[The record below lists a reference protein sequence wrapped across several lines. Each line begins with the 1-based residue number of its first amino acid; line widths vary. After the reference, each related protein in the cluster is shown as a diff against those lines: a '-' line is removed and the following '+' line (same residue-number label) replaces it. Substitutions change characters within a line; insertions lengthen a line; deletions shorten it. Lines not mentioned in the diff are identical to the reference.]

1 MARITLGSGNQVHVL
16 ERDGS
21 DDRIVDFR
29 SLYFESTLDEAQEVP
44 PNDDDADI
52 EGTGTGV
59 LNFDRD
65 RFEFSLDIDGIDL
78 EGGDDP
84 DDMTD
89 AHIHGGA
96 EGEAGPII
104 FHFLNDSETE
114 VDDDAG
120 TITGGWDRDEADAGA
135 EDMSAAN
142 VRALRAEETY
152 FNIHTNLDTSGFI
165 RGQILRDGGARDR
178 VDLTEL
184 NIGSLA
190 TLEAITNR
198 AGVIRSFLDGE
209 ETTLRLGIAERDLRA
224 SHFVFAEDAEDDID
238 GTANRDDLFGAGGDD
253 TINGRGGND
262 RLFGEDGA
270 DTLLGGGGDDGL
282 HGGRGADEMT
292 GGAGDDRFSGGRGAD
307 EMTGGAGEDR
317 FVLSRV
323 RETGDTAATADLI
336 TDFAVGEDVLRLR
349 AIDARPDEDGNQA
362 FEFVG
367 DDPFDA
373 PGQVRVAHVRGDT
386 FVSLNTVGEDGR
398 EALVRLEGELD
409 LTDGDFLL

>member
-1 MARITLGSGNQVHVL
+1 MARITLGSGNQDHLL
-16 ERDGS
+16 ERNGS

-52 EGTGTGV
+52 DGTGTGV
-59 LNFDRD
+59 LNFERD
-65 RFEFSLDIDGIDL
+65 RFEFSLDINGIDL
-78 EGGDDP
+78 GGGDDP

-104 FHFLNDSETE
+104 FHFLDDAETE
-114 VDDDAG
+114 VDDGAG
-120 TITGGWDRDEADAGA
+120 TITGGWDRDETDAAA
-135 EDMSAAN
+135 EDMSVAD

-152 FNIHTNLDTSGFI
+152 FNIHTNRDEAGFI

-190 TLEAITNR
+190 TLEAITSR
-198 AGVIRSFLDGE
+198 TGAIRSFLDGE
-209 ETTLRLGIAERDLRA
+209 ATTLRLGVAERDLRA
-224 SHFVFAEDAEDDID
+224 SHFVFAEDAEDDIE

-253 TINGRGGND
+253 TINGGGGND
-262 RLFGEDGA
+262 RLFGESGD

-282 HGGRGADEMT
+282 FGGRGADVMT
-292 GGAGDDRFSGGRGAD
+292 GGAD
-307 EMTGGAGEDR
+307 EDR
-317 FVLSRV
+317 FVFSRL
-323 RETGDTAATADLI
+323 RESGDTTATADLI
-336 TDFAVGEDVLRLR
+336 TDFTVGEDVLRLR
-349 AIDARPDEDGNQA
+349 AIDARPDEEGNQA

-373 PGQVRVAHVRGDT
+373 PGQVRATHVRGDT
-386 FVSLNTVGEDGR
+386 FVALNTAGEDGR
-398 EALVRLEGELD
+398 EALIRLDGELD
-409 LTDGDFLL
+409 LTDAEFLL